1 MGTPGRSS
9 TTAHAYLLPSWNGQH
24 TILTL
29 PHRSAHE
36 HPHVADL
43 GRRIPLWKPPVRR
56 GHQVGRLRSDDNCLV
71 LSPLAAHA
79 AQRWGVWALF
89 GDLSSNRRQPVVVF
103 CLCRPSKRQ
112 ADDSISGR
120 VAALSSTLHLSWRCE
135 RQALIQKKSPVATK
149 LSASWSGMISGPKSP
164 GVAQLV
170 PRHHRTWTS
179 SSSPVGRKRAT

>member
-120 VAALSSTLHLSWRCE
+120 VAALRETRCP
-135 RQALIQKKSPVATK
+135 RDRGTA
-149 LSASWSGMISGPKSP
+149 SP
-164 GVAQLV
+164 GGRTRAPSRACATGPGQRCGRCL
-170 PRHHRTWTS
+170 RHAPSRW
-179 SSSPVGRKRAT
+179 

>member
-112 ADDSISGR
+112 ASLATDHPAR
-120 VAALSSTLHLSWRCE
+120 VGQAVFEATCLACHRMNGGGSSE
-135 RQALIQKKSPVATK
+135 
-149 LSASWSGMISGPKSP
+149 MGPDLNRP
-164 GVAQLV
+164 MN
-170 PRHHRTWTS
+170 PTEY
-179 SSSPVGRKRAT
+179 